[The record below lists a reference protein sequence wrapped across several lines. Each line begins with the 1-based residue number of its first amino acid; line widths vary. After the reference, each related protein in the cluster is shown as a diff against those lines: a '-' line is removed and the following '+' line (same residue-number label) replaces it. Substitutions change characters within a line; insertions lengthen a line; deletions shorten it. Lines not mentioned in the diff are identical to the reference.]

1 MKLPFYVK
9 ATIFIVGFFALFTIL
24 DIGQS
29 IIVPLI
35 FAMIIAIVL
44 QPVVDFFVRIKIN
57 RVVAIALALFL
68 TVMIIAAFAA
78 LVIWQGSRFAESW
91 PTLADKFNEL
101 LNQTITAASGYF
113 DIDAQK
119 IHAWISKAQGEI
131 INTSTAAIG
140 QTLVILS
147 SGLVVLFLLPVYV
160 FLILFYQPILL
171 EFIHRCF
178 DPTDQGQVS
187 KIVTRIKT
195 VIQSYIIG
203 LVIEAVMV
211 ATLDAVVLLILG
223 IDYALLIGIIGG
235 LLNII
240 PYVGGLVAVALPI
253 MVALV
258 TKSSHWYVLYVLVG
272 YYFIQLVDNNYI
284 VPKIVA
290 SKVKINALF
299 AIIVV
304 IAGNALW
311 GIPGM
316 FLSLPLL
323 AIVKVICDHI
333 EPAKPW
339 GFLLGDTMPSILA
352 IKPIFRK
359 IVKKSSG

>member
-1 MKLPFYVK
+1 MKLPFYAK
-9 ATIFIVGFFALFTIL
+9 ATIFIVGFFALFTLL
-24 DIGQS
+24 DIAQN

-68 TVMIIAAFAA
+68 TVLIIAAFVA

-91 PTLADKFNEL
+91 PILADKFNEL

-113 DIDAQK
+113 DINPQK
-119 IHAWISKAQGEI
+119 IHAWITKAQGEI
-131 INTSTAAIG
+131 VNVSTAAIG
-140 QTLVILS
+140 QTLLILS
-147 SGLVVLFLLPVYV
+147 SSLVVLFLLPVYV

-178 DPTDQGQVS
+178 DIKDQGQVG
-187 KIVTRIKT
+187 KIVAQIKT

-203 LVIEAVMV
+203 LVIEAVIV

-223 IDYALLIGIIGG
+223 IDYALLIGILGG

-258 TKSSHWYVLYVLVG
+258 TKSSHWYVLYVLIG

-339 GFLLGDTMPSILA
+339 GFLLGDTMPSILT
-352 IKPIFRK
+352 IKPILK
-359 IVKKSSG
+359 ILKKKSS

>member
-1 MKLPFYVK
+1 MKLPFYAK
-9 ATIFIVGFFALFTIL
+9 ATIFIVGFFVLFTML
-24 DIGQS
+24 DIAQS
-29 IIVPLI
+29 IIVPLV
-35 FAMIIAIVL
+35 FAIIIAIVL
-44 QPVVDFFVRIKIN
+44 QPVVKFLVRMKIN
-57 RVVAIALALFL
+57 RVIAIAIALFL
-68 TVMIIAAFAA
+68 TVLIIAAFVV

-91 PTLADKFNEL
+91 PILSAKFNAL
-101 LNQTITAASGYF
+101 LNQAITAASGYF
-113 DIDAQK
+113 DINPQK
-119 IHAWISKAQGEI
+119 IHAWITKAQGEI

-140 QTLVILS
+140 QTLAILS

-160 FLILFYQPILL
+160 FLILFYQPILI

-178 DPTDQGQVS
+178 GTQEQSQVR
-187 KIVTRIKT
+187 KIVTQIKT

-211 ATLDAVVLLILG
+211 ATLDTVALLALG
-223 IDYALLIGIIGG
+223 IDYALLIGILGG

-240 PYVGGLVAVALPI
+240 PYVGGLVAVVLPI

-258 TKSSHWYVLYVLVG
+258 TKSSYWYVLYVLAA

-339 GFLLGDTMPSILA
+339 GFLLGDTMPSLLTIEPILKI
-352 IKPIFRK
+352 IK
-359 IVKKSSG
+359 KKSQ

>member
-1 MKLPFYVK
+1 MKLPFYAK
-9 ATIFIVGFFALFTIL
+9 ATIFIIGFFALFTIL
-24 DIGQS
+24 EIGQN
-29 IIVPLI
+29 IIVPI
-35 FAMIIAIVL
+35 VFAVIIAIVL
-44 QPVVDFFVRIKIN
+44 QPVVDFFVKIKIN

-68 TVMIIAAFAA
+68 TVLIIAAFIA
-78 LVIWQGSRFAESW
+78 LVIWQGSRFAESS
-91 PTLADKFNEL
+91 PILSAKFNET
-101 LNQTITAASGYF
+101 LNQTITAASKYF
-113 DIDAQK
+113 DINPQK
-119 IHAWISKAQGEI
+119 IHAWITKTQGEI
-131 INTSTAAIG
+131 IKTSTAAIG
-140 QTLVILS
+140 QTLLIIS
-147 SGLVVLFLLPVYV
+147 SALVVLFLLPVYV

-171 EFIHRCF
+171 EFIHKCF
-178 DPTDQGQVS
+178 DKEDQGQVS
-187 KIVTRIKT
+187 KVVAQIKT
-195 VIQSYIIG
+195 VIQSYITG
-203 LVIEAVMV
+203 LVIEAAMV
-211 ATLDAVVLLILG
+211 ASLDAIALLILG
-223 IDYALLIGIIGG
+223 IDYALLIGLLGG

-258 TKSSHWYVLYVLVG
+258 TKSSHWSVLYVLIA

-304 IAGNALW
+304 IAGNSLW

-339 GFLLGDTMPSILA
+339 GFLLGDTMPPILI
-352 IKPIFRK
+352 IKPILKK
-359 IVKKSSG
+359 IIKKKI